1 MMKALRPGAALAG
14 LAALLLAAACG
25 GSASSSSSGSSCS
38 TTYKVGLVTDVGK
51 LSDKSFNAN
60 SWLGVQQAAADK
72 SLCVKANAI
81 ESNSSDDYAKNLRLF
96 GDGGYNMVV
105 AVGFNLQ
112 AAAQQFAQ
120 QYPKV
125 KVAMVDAVPDNP
137 MSNVVGLV
145 FKEDQAGFLAG
156 AVAGLYTKSGV
167 IGGVYGLKIPPV
179 ERYRQGFEAGAK
191 YVNKNMKDVLGV
203 YQSPCNCPKD
213 FNDPDWGKARG
224 LEFTDRGADVL
235 FGAGGGTG
243 NGALLAAL
251 QRNVACIGVDVDQ
264 YVSYPEADGCLLTSA
279 EKHLSVAVK
288 AAVTDAAQSH
298 FKSGVRTFDA
308 TNNGVGAAP
317 YHNFDSKLSSDQ
329 KTKIDQIAAGL
340 KDGSIKTGATS

>member
-1 MMKALRPGAALAG
+1 
-14 LAALLLAAACG
+14 
-25 GSASSSSSGSSCS
+25 
-38 TTYKVGLVTDVGK
+38 
-51 LSDKSFNAN
+51 
-60 SWLGVQQAAADK
+60 
-72 SLCVKANAI
+72 
-81 ESNSSDDYAKNLRLF
+81 
-96 GDGGYNMVV
+96 
-105 AVGFNLQ
+105 
-112 AAAQQFAQ
+112 
-120 QYPKV
+120 
-125 KVAMVDAVPDNP
+125 
-137 MSNVVGLV
+137 
-145 FKEDQAGFLAG
+145 
-156 AVAGLYTKSGV
+156 VAGLYTKSGV

>member
-1 MMKALRPGAALAG
+1 MTLLRPGAALAAV
-14 LAALLLAAACG
+14 AALFVAAACG
-25 GSASSSSSGSSCS
+25 GSASSGSSSSSCS

-72 SLCVKANAI
+72 SLCVQAKAI

-96 GDGGYNMVV
+96 GDG
-105 AVGFNLQ
+105 
-112 AAAQQFAQ
+112 
-120 QYPKV
+120 
-125 KVAMVDAVPDNP
+125 VPDNP

-156 AVAGLYTKSGV
+156 AVAGLYTKTGV
-167 IGGVYGLKIPPV
+167 IAGVYGLQIPPV

-191 YVNKNMKDVLGV
+191 YVNPNMKDVLGV
-203 YQSPCNCPKD
+203 YQAPCNCPKD

-224 LEFTDRGADVL
+224 LEFADRSADVI
-235 FGAGGGTG
+235 FGAGGNTG

-264 YVSYPEADGCLLTSA
+264 YLSYPEADGCLLTSA

-288 AAVTDAAQSH
+288 TAVADAAQGH
-298 FKSGVRTFDA
+298 FKGGVRTFDA

-317 YHNFDSKLSSDQ
+317 YLNFDSKLTSDQ
-329 KTKIDQIAAGL
+329 KAKIDQIAAGL